1 MGLDTGSRA
10 AVEFDKGVEGQWGT
24 TPSARQLCF
33 DLSGGREWSF
43 QMRFLVGLGALNP
56 GKRGTDWSRAVSLCL
71 IAFAGVTLLFLGPIA
86 KAQEPAAT
94 ITINTQQLG
103 AQIPKDFLGFSNEV
117 SDAGQG
123 LPPVTPQALGGP
135 TEVPGVPLNAQRVYI
150 LGKPDAPNTDFYEF
164 MRNLGPGVLRLGG
177 NSQDNTCWDLKA
189 APHPDWCQA
198 AITADDLRLYESAAR
213 SAGWRIVLG
222 LNLKQNAPKW
232 ALGEGTEGVS
242 KEIRPSDLAGLEIG
256 NEPDLFSRG
265 PARLQTYSPRDY
277 VREADA
283 YIRAYQS
290 DPRTRQ
296 YGFAGPAVCC
306 GWLNPQSLDTILKGI
321 GPSLNLV
328 TVHNYPTTT
337 CGDHNVTVQEL
348 LAPELR
354 DRFNSLSEQLV
365 AVARRH
371 RLPIALAE
379 TNSASC
385 GGMAGVSNAF
395 ASALWG
401 LEDMFDVARY
411 GYSSIEFHF
420 SYRQGGSA
428 YNPVQV
434 FGWEG
439 ADKQRHYRNVAQP
452 LYYAMYLFAQGASG
466 EHLLPSAIETRTPIR
481 TFATTACATCDVHIF
496 LINEEPSGVARA
508 RVHLQPQAG
517 KASLLLLR
525 APDLA
530 ALAPEVRYGGQQFDT
545 DGHIAAPQSVPVS
558 PTVDGDY
565 TLTLP
570 SPSIGLLTVT
580 RRD

>member
-1 MGLDTGSRA
+1 MRLLS
-10 AVEFDKGVEGQWGT
+10 EHGT
-24 TPSARQLCF
+24 
-33 DLSGGREWSF
+33 
-43 QMRFLVGLGALNP
+43 MNP
-56 GKRGTDWSRAVSLCL
+56 GNRGTDRSKAVSLCL

-86 KAQEPAAT
+86 KAQEPVAT
-94 ITINTQQLG
+94 VTIDTLQLG

-135 TEVPGVPLNAQRVYI
+135 TEVPGVPSNAQRVYI
-150 LGKPDAPNTDFYEF
+150 LGKPDAPNADFFAF

-189 APHPDWCQA
+189 APHPDWCQG

-213 SAGWRIVLG
+213 SAGWRIILG

-232 ALGEGTEGVS
+232 ALSEGTEGVS
-242 KEIRPSDLAGLEIG
+242 KEIQPSDLAGVEIG
-256 NEPDLFSRG
+256 NEADLFSRG
-265 PARLQTYSPRDY
+265 PARPRTYSPQDY
-277 VREADA
+277 VREASA

-290 DPRTRQ
+290 DPGTRQ
-296 YGFAGPAVCC
+296 YGFVAPAVCC

-321 GPSLNLV
+321 GANLKLV
-328 TVHNYPTTT
+328 SVHNYPTTT
-337 CGDHNVTVQEL
+337 CGKHNVTVQEL

-354 DRFNSLSEQLV
+354 DRFNFLSEQLV
-365 AVARRH
+365 AVARRY

-401 LEDMFDVARY
+401 LEYMFDVAHD

-434 FGWEG
+434 FGWQG
-439 ADKQRHYRNVAQP
+439 SDNQRHYRNVAQP

-466 EHLLPSAIETRTPIR
+466 EHLLPAAIETRAPIR
-481 TFATTACATCDVHIF
+481 TFATTACAGCDVHIF
-496 LINEEPSGVARA
+496 LINEEPSGVARVRMRLRPPA
-508 RVHLQPQAG
+508 R
-517 KASLLLLR
+517 KASLLLLQ
-525 APDLA
+525 APGLA
-530 ALAPEVRYGGQQFDT
+530 ALVPEVRYGGQQFDT
-545 DGHIAAPQSVPVS
+545 HGHIAAPESISVS
-558 PTVDGDY
+558 PTADGDY

-570 SPSIGLLTVT
+570 SPSTGLLTVT

>member
-1 MGLDTGSRA
+1 MSLPSRL
-10 AVEFDKGVEGQWGT
+10 VTLISPNRGITRSKG
-24 TPSARQLCF
+24 
-33 DLSGGREWSF
+33 
-43 QMRFLVGLGALNP
+43 
-56 GKRGTDWSRAVSLCL
+56 VSLCL
-71 IAFAGVTLLFLGPIA
+71 IAFAGVALLFLVPIT
-86 KAQEPAAT
+86 KAQEPVAT
-94 ITINTQQLG
+94 VTINTHELG

-123 LPPVTPQALGGP
+123 LPPVTPQALGSP
-135 TEVPGVPLNAQRVYI
+135 TEVPGVPSNAQRVYI
-150 LGKPDAPNTDFYEF
+150 LGRPDAPNTDFFAF

-189 APHPDWCQA
+189 APHPDWCQGP
-198 AITADDLRLYESAAR
+198 ITADDLRLYESAAH
-213 SAGWRIVLG
+213 SAGWRIILG

-232 ALGEGTEGVS
+232 ALSEGTEGVS
-242 KEIRPSDLAGLEIG
+242 KEIQPSDLIGVEIG
-256 NEPDLFSRG
+256 NEADLFSRG
-265 PARLQTYSPRDY
+265 PARPQTYSPQDY
-277 VREADA
+277 VREASA
-283 YIRAYQS
+283 YIQAYQS

-296 YGFAGPAVCC
+296 YGFVAPAVCC

-321 GPSLNLV
+321 GANLKLV
-328 TVHNYPTTT
+328 SVHNYPTTT
-337 CGDHNVTVQEL
+337 CGKHNVTVQEL

-365 AVARRH
+365 AVASRYH
-371 RLPIALAE
+371 LPIALAE

-401 LEDMFDVARY
+401 MRDMFDIARD

-434 FGWEG
+434 LGWEG
-439 ADKQRHYRNVAQP
+439 PDKQRHYRNVAQP

-466 EHLLPSAIETRTPIR
+466 EHLLPAATETRAPIS
-481 TFATTACATCDVHIF
+481 TFATTACATCAVHIF
-496 LINEEPSGVARA
+496 LINEEPSGVARV
-508 RVHLQPQAG
+508 RVRLHSPAG
-517 KASLLLLR
+517 KATLLLLQ
-525 APDLA
+525 APGLA

-545 DGHIAAPQSVPVS
+545 HGHIAAVESVAVS
-558 PTVDGDY
+558 RTAEGNY
-565 TLTLP
+565 TLELP
-570 SPSIGLLTVT
+570 GPSVGLLTVT